1 MSQSA
6 DADAQGDA
14 RGIQRTKSAEAA
26 PLEPAEVRRT
36 RGQIDQVPEAA
47 ANDPSPGR
55 LSLWVELAERAER
68 GDQSDTSTGNTPK
81 PQRLSLFTTNSP
93 WAAMHRLAASLN
105 PTQQQAQEGID
116 RSELQDVQNQVGAT
130 ANRGDTGQW
139 ELSFTNDDSRALY
152 RQAVRERQ
160 MELARPA
167 ENSLSALPPA
177 ADRSS
182 RKTQPRDE
190 AVAERGE
197 LQRLIENREGEASLS
212 RQQLDVVQQIIK
224 QANPEQLKHL
234 KQAAQD
240 TEAPDAWHK
249 ALRAVQAHIEKAAG
263 VTDRQAADRQ
273 QTTPVEERFTVSPRL
288 IGSEYWF
295 RDRPDRLAFTET
307 WLTLRTAEHSSA
319 ALMGVV
325 DRAGELGWK
334 TVHLHGSAEFKRE
347 AWVLATSRGLQAVGY
362 TPTQRDP
369 EAASA
374 EQGRRE
380 RARPQQSPVA
390 SREAATSRE
399 ASPAQPSDRQQAQ
412 QRQPSE
418 PQTTDPAQLR
428 AVMQKAM
435 RDARVPAQLE
445 VRLIEALE
453 RRANKLGT
461 CTAKT
466 SASSSRRPKTSRAR
480 SSATPRRFHSPRST
494 RR

>member
-1 MSQSA
+1 MAQ

-14 RGIQRTKSAEAA
+14 RGIQRPQGTDANKPPQRPNQPERK
-26 PLEPAEVRRT
+26 PEPEGNEPPT
-36 RGQIDQVPEAA
+36 D
-47 ANDPSPGR
+47 R
-55 LSLWVELAERAER
+55 LNLWAERSDAASGEGAKPER
-68 GDQSDTSTGNTPK
+68 VVLYASD
-81 PQRLSLFTTNSP
+81 SP
-93 WAAMHRLAASLN
+93 WAAMHRLAASVSQTSES
-105 PTQQQAQEGID
+105 TQRVNRIVLDDTQRQ
-116 RSELQDVQNQVGAT
+116 LGAT
-130 ANRGDTGQW
+130 ASRNEAGEW

-167 ENSLSALPPA
+167 ENSLGALPAAAERTSRKSRSPDEEA
-177 ADRSS
+177 ADRS
-182 RKTQPRDE
+182 
-190 AVAERGE
+190 E
-197 LQRLIENREGEASLS
+197 LQALLNSRDAQGTRP
-212 RQQLDVVQQIIK
+212 RQQLEVERQVIQHANAEQIT
-224 QANPEQLKHL
+224 QLKL
-234 KQAAQD
+234 AAQHSAD
-240 TEAPDAWHK
+240 PAKWDK
-249 ALRAVQAHIEKAAG
+249 AVRAVQVQIERAAG
-263 VTDRQAADRQ
+263 VPERQAPNRQ
-273 QTTPVEERFTVSPRL
+273 KITPVEERFTVSSRL

-362 TPTQRDP
+362 TPTQGDR

-453 RRANKLGT
+453 RRGRQMATTGQPVRFSVWDAKASKLEVG
-461 CTAKT
+461 AF
-466 SASSSRRPKTSRAR
+466 SAARDGRQERPRER
-480 SSATPRRFHSPRST
+480 
-494 RR
+494 